1 MPRLLDYNCKK
12 LALSHLVPQTGTT
25 RMSQWTYE
33 HESTIW
39 MWGMSKDSEDRE
51 PGQGTET
58 SKVQDYIE
66 FYRGV
71 YFTL

>member
-1 MPRLLDYNCKK
+1 MNMNPRYGCG
-12 LALSHLVPQTGTT
+12 V
-25 RMSQWTYE
+25 
-33 HESTIW
+33 
-39 MWGMSKDSEDRE
+39 SKDSEDRE